1 MAFIMR
7 VCRKSKTLALY
18 SLVMLLW
25 VGGDCYAGGQF
36 VKIKQAQLSLQDNKA
51 RLSIKLDFQLNPSA
65 EEALY
70 SGIPL
75 YWDVSIVLKQQ
86 TRLYKASVLLFLQT
100 RIIKAIHRMA
110 TC

>member
-1 MAFIMR
+1 
-7 VCRKSKTLALY
+7 
-18 SLVMLLW
+18 MLLW

-70 SGIPL
+70 SGIPYTCL
-75 YWDVSIVLKQQ
+75 PKGRFTPQPASINNSC
-86 TRLYKASVLLFLQT
+86 ASS
-100 RIIKAIHRMA
+100 
-110 TC
+110 